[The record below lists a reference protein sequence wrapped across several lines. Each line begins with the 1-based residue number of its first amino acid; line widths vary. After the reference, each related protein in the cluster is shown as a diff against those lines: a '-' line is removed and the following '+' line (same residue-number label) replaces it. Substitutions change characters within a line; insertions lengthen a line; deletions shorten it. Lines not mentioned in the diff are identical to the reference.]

1 MLTPASSGDADLRV
15 LSPRETRVVELA
27 SRGLT
32 NRQAAAELGL
42 TIHAVKFH
50 LSSVYRKLGVAN
62 RTEAS
67 RLYLLSHTTNVD
79 RRM

>member
-1 MLTPASSGDADLRV
+1 MLTPASSGDADLRL
-15 LSPRETRVVELA
+15 LSPRETRVIELA

>member
-1 MLTPASSGDADLRV
+1 MLSPASFGDPDLRS
-15 LSPRETRVVELA
+15 LSPGETRVMELA

-32 NRQAAAELGL
+32 NRQVAAELGL
-42 TIHAVKFH
+42 SVHAVKFH

-67 RLYLLSHTTNVD
+67 RLYLLSRPTNAD
-79 RRM
+79 RRA

>member
-1 MLTPASSGDADLRV
+1 MLTPASSGDADLRL
-15 LSPRETRVVELA
+15 LSPREARVVELA

-67 RLYLLSHTTNVD
+67 RLYLLSNATNVD

>member
-1 MLTPASSGDADLRV
+1 MRTPATPGDDDLRS
-15 LSPRETRVVELA
+15 LSPRERRVVELA

-42 TIHAVKFH
+42 TVHAVKFH
-50 LSSVYRKLGVAN
+50 LASVYRKLGVAN

-67 RLYLLSHTTNVD
+67 RLFLLSHSANAD
-79 RRM
+79 RRV